1 VHRATELKGVARAAE
16 SPGPQPVGEAAPVGQ
31 SLLARIGHT
40 PLLRLDRISA
50 EFPAVQIL
58 GKAEWLNPGG
68 SVKDRAAAHI
78 VAESRASGEF
88 APGKVLLDATSG
100 NTGIAFAMLGAAQG
114 FPVTLCMPGNVSA
127 ERKKILD
134 AYGAE
139 VVYTDPAEGS
149 DGAILKARELY
160 AAYPERYYYADQ
172 YSNPA
177 NWRAHYHSTAAEIW
191 QQTQGRVTHFVSI
204 LGTTGTF
211 VGTSRRLKE
220 LNPGVACISVQP
232 DSPLHG
238 IEGAKHL
245 PSALVPKIWDPA
257 VADQNMEIATETAYD
272 MVKRLAR
279 EEGLLVGISAG
290 AAVAACVQVAERLV
304 RRKSAGVIVTVLPDS
319 AMKYLSERFWEE

>member
-1 VHRATELKGVARAAE
+1 M
-16 SPGPQPVGEAAPVGQ
+16 
-31 SLLARIGHT
+31 LARIGNT
-40 PLLRLDRISA
+40 PLMRLDRIA
-50 EFPAVQIL
+50 ADFPAIQIL
-58 GKAEWLNPGG
+58 AKAEWLNPGG
-68 SVKDRAAAHI
+68 SVKDRAAANI
-78 VAESRASGEF
+78 VVEARRSGEF

-100 NTGIAFAMLGAAQG
+100 NTGIAFAMLGAALG
-114 FPVTLCMPGNVSA
+114 FPVALCMPGNVSP

-160 AAYPERYYYADQ
+160 AASPERYYYADQ

-177 NWRAHYHSTAAEIW
+177 NWRAHYSGTACEIW
-191 QQTQGRVTHFVSI
+191 QQTLGRVTHFVAM

-211 VGTSRRLKE
+211 TGTSRKLKE
-220 LNPGVACISVQP
+220 LNPTVRCISVQP

-245 PSALVPKIWDPA
+245 PSALIPKIWDPL
-257 VADQNMEIATETAYD
+257 VADENVEIATERAYE
-272 MVKRLAR
+272 MVKRMAR

-290 AAVAACVQVAERLV
+290 AAVAACVQVAERLA
-304 RRKSAGVIVTVLPDS
+304 RRKQAAVIVTVLPDS
-319 AMKYLSERFWEE
+319 GLKYLSERFWEE